1 METGIKMINWQRYA
15 METCGYETITTFGND
30 FDIAEHFGADAIR
43 DTFDRA
49 FNEWKS
55 DYKYLTELVMILNW
69 KIWQHY
75 EHNDEYAEIYNELYR
90 KADLY
95 AIENLK
101 GEELN
106 YFYST
111 TD

>member
-1 METGIKMINWQRYA
+1 MRLFD
-15 METCGYETITTFGND
+15 YECITTFWED
-30 FDIAEHFGADAIR
+30 FTIAEAFGEKAIR

-55 DYKYLTELVMILNW
+55 DYKYLTELVMVLNH
-69 KIWQHY
+69 KIWQWY
-75 EHNDEYAEIYNELYR
+75 ERNEAYANAYNELWE

-95 AIENLK
+95 ACENLK
-101 GEELN
+101 GDEAS
-106 YFYST
+106 YFFRV